1 VAQPAELAQGR
12 RNPRSPGLPFN
23 GRRLGRAARIGVS
36 GSRRDQLNQPE
47 QAGSEGGR
55 RVPAAATSWRS
66 ATPATPGRSGSDAAS
81 LRTASSGP
89 AWSGAALDRAWS
101 HRQAQLEPRSDR
113 QVDRRIHLKDK
124 SGGA

>member
-36 GSRRDQLNQPE
+36 GSRRDQLNLAE
-47 QAGSEGGR
+47 QAGSEGGGRFRQPQRPGVQRLLRPRPFAQR
-55 RVPAAATSWRS
+55 RREPAHRLE
-66 ATPATPGRSGSDAAS
+66 RSG
-81 LRTASSGP
+81 LERR
-89 AWSGAALDRAWS
+89 RARS
-101 HRQAQLEPRSDR
+101 RLYRRQAQLEPRSDP
-113 QVDRRIHLKDK
+113 QVDRRIHLKGK